1 MIIKT
6 EGPDDYFQFQSLKQI
21 NYNKSIEIQKHGVY
35 MNDQMNPPAPPLNP
49 VQALKFIIGLSILYF
64 GTLLLLVHLFRSM

>member
-1 MIIKT
+1 
-6 EGPDDYFQFQSLKQI
+6 
-21 NYNKSIEIQKHGVY
+21 

-49 VQALKFIIGLSILYF
+49 VQGLKFIIGLSILYF

>member
-1 MIIKT
+1 M
-6 EGPDDYFQFQSLKQI
+6 
-21 NYNKSIEIQKHGVY
+21 Y

-64 GTLLLLVHLFRSM
+64 GTLLLLVQLFRSM

>member
-1 MIIKT
+1 MIIFNFNRLNK
-6 EGPDDYFQFQSLKQI
+6 LI
-21 NYNKSIEIQKHGVY
+21 NKSIEIPKHSVC

-64 GTLLLLVHLFRSM
+64 GTLLLVPYFAQCKATA

>member
-1 MIIKT
+1 MII
-6 EGPDDYFQFQSLKQI
+6 FNFNRL
-21 NYNKSIEIQKHGVY
+21 NK
-35 MNDQMNPPAPPLNP
+35 LNP